1 MSGVTRLRSGGERS
15 GGRSPSLGAY
25 RALTASL
32 ASGRWP
38 PGSLLPSERT
48 LAEELGVS
56 RTTLRHALKE
66 LAESGFLE
74 PAPQRGWFVAR
85 AYISEGPN
93 VLAGFSEVAAA
104 RGLTPGSRI
113 VSVDVRPCT
122 FEMAELL
129 GVPAASEVIALERVR
144 TLDGLPIAVQSLS
157 LPHRLVPDLHR
168 VLSDEVSL
176 YRLLGERYG
185 LAPSRCDYTLQAEA
199 ATVHVA
205 QLLGIAPDSPVL
217 VGHEVTIDTQDR
229 VLAAGRM
236 IYRGDAYRFTAT
248 LFRL

>member
-1 MSGVTRLRSGGERS
+1 MRSDTRERS
-15 GGRSPSLGAY
+15 GGRIPALGAY

-38 PGSLLPSERT
+38 PGSLLPSERA
-48 LAEELGVS
+48 LSDELGVS
-56 RTTLRHALKE
+56 RTTLRHALME
-66 LAESGFLE
+66 LADAGFLE

-104 RGLTPGSRI
+104 RGLAAGSRI
-113 VSVDVRPCT
+113 VSVGLRPCT
-122 FEMAELL
+122 FEMADLL
-129 GVPAASEVIALERVR
+129 GIPAASEVVTLERVR
-144 TLDGLPIAVQSLS
+144 TLDGLPVAVQSLS
-157 LPHRLVPDLHR
+157 LPHRLVPDLHQN
-168 VLSDEVSL
+168 LQDGVSL
-176 YRLLGERYG
+176 YRILAEQYG

-199 ATVHVA
+199 ASAHIA
-205 QLLGIAPDSPVL
+205 QLLEIAPHSAVL
-217 VGHEVTIDTQDR
+217 VGQEVTIDTQDR

-236 IYRGDAYRFTAT
+236 VYRGDAYRFTAT

>member
-1 MSGVTRLRSGGERS
+1 MRSDTRERS

-25 RALTASL
+25 RALIASL
-32 ASGRWP
+32 AAGRWP
-38 PGSLLPSERT
+38 PGSLLPSERA

-56 RTTLRHALKE
+56 RTTLRHALTE
-66 LAESGFLE
+66 LADAGFLE

-104 RGLTPGSRI
+104 RGLTPGSRV
-113 VSVDVRPCT
+113 VSVGLQPCS
-122 FEMAELL
+122 FEVADLL
-129 GVPAASEVIALERVR
+129 GIPPASQVVALERVR
-144 TLDGLPIAVQSLS
+144 TLDGLPVAVQSLS
-157 LPHRLVPDLHR
+157 LPHRLVPELHE
-168 VLSDEVSL
+168 VLADGLSL

-185 LAPSRCDYTLQAEA
+185 LVPSRCDYTLQAEA
-199 ATVHVA
+199 ASTHVA
-205 QLLGIAPDSPVL
+205 ALLDIPAGSPVL
-217 VGHEVTIDTQDR
+217 VGQEVTIDTQDR

-236 IYRGDAYRFTAT
+236 VYRGDAYRFTAT